1 MLKRK
6 TIILGVTAG
15 IAAYKAAALASLLV
29 KQHADVHV
37 LMTPKAHNFIHPIT
51 FETLTGNKC
60 ITDTFDRNFEF
71 QVGHVSLAKRADL
84 AVIAPASAD
93 CIGRLACGIAD
104 DMLTTTMLACT
115 CPRLISPAMNT
126 RMYENSIVQENLDK
140 LKRHGWQVIEPAVG
154 RLACGDTGAGKMA
167 EPETLLDWVL
177 REIALKKDMRGLR
190 LLVTAGPTRESIDPV
205 RFITNHSSGK
215 MGYAVARNAM
225 LRGAKVTLVS
235 GPCAI
240 APVPFVKFVPVTTA
254 RDMFEA
260 VTSRADEQDIIV
272 KAAAVA
278 DYRPVHVAKDK
289 VKKTDGQMNI
299 ELERTDDILRYLG
312 EHKSPGQFLCGF
324 SMETRDMLE
333 NSRRKLKEK
342 HLDMIVANNVKVSGA
357 GFAGD
362 TNVITIITS
371 EEELSLELMTKDQ
384 AAERILD
391 AITARKAAAPKASLA

>member
-29 KQHADVHV
+29 KKHADVHV

-84 AVIAPASAD
+84 AIIAPASAD

-104 DMLTTTMLACT
+104 DML
-115 CPRLISPAMNT
+115 AMNT
-126 RMYENSIVQENLDK
+126 RMYENSIVQENLER

-215 MGYAVARNAM
+215 MGYAIARNAM
-225 LRGAKVTLVS
+225 LRGAEVTLVS

-391 AITARKAAAPKASLA
+391 AIIARKAATPKASLA

>member
-1 MLKRK
+1 M
-6 TIILGVTAG
+6 GVTAS
-15 IAAYKAAALASLLV
+15 IAAYKAAAFASLLV
-29 KQHADVHV
+29 KQHAEVHV
-37 LMTPKAHNFIHPIT
+37 LMTPKAHNFIHPVT

-71 QVGHVSLAKRADL
+71 QVGHVSLAKKADL

-93 CIGRLACGIAD
+93 CIGRLACGIGD

-115 CPRLISPAMNT
+115 CPRLVSPAMNT
-126 RMYENSIVQENLDK
+126 RMYGNSIVQENLAR
-140 LKRHGWQVIEPAVG
+140 LENHGWQVIEPALG
-154 RLACGDTGAGKMA
+154 RLACGDIGAGKMP
-167 EPETLLDWVL
+167 EPEVLLDWVL
-177 REIALKKDMRGLR
+177 REAALEKDMRGLR

-205 RFITNHSSGK
+205 RFISNHSSGK

-225 LRGAKVTLVS
+225 FRGADVTLVS

-254 RDMFEA
+254 RDMYEA
-260 VTSRADEQDIIV
+260 VTGLADGQDIIV

-278 DYRPVHVAKDK
+278 DYRPVHVAEDK
-289 VKKTDGQMNI
+289 VKKSDGQMSI

-312 EHKSPGQFLCGF
+312 EHKAPGQFLCGF

-333 NSRRKLKEK
+333 NSRRKLEEK
-342 HLDMIVANNVKVSGA
+342 HLDMIVANNLKVVGA

-362 TNVITIITS
+362 TNVITIITPES
-371 EEELSLELMTKDQ
+371 ELSLEKMTKDQ
-384 AAERILD
+384 AAGYILREIIKRRQ
-391 AITARKAAAPKASLA
+391 A

>member
-1 MLKRK
+1 MLKGK
-6 TIILGVTAG
+6 TIILGVTAS
-15 IAAYKAAALASLLV
+15 IAAYKAAAFASLLV

-37 LMTPKAHNFIHPIT
+37 LMTPKAHNFIHPVT

-115 CPRLISPAMNT
+115 CPRLVSPAMNT
-126 RMYENSIVQENLDK
+126 RMYENSIVQENLEK
-140 LKRHGWQVIEPAVG
+140 LRYHGWQVIEPAAG
-154 RLACGDTGAGKMA
+154 RLACGDSGAGKMP
-167 EPETLLDWVL
+167 EPEVLLNWVL
-177 REIALKKDMRGLR
+177 RETALEKDMRGIR

-215 MGYAVARNAM
+215 MGYAIARNAM
-225 LRGAKVTLVS
+225 LRGAGVTLVS

-240 APVPFVKFVPVTTA
+240 VPVPFVTFVPVTTA
-254 RDMFEA
+254 RDMYEA
-260 VTSRADEQDIIV
+260 VTERADGQDIIV

-278 DYRPVHVAKDK
+278 DFRPAHVAEDK
-289 VKKTDGQMNI
+289 MKKADGQMYI
-299 ELERTDDILRYLG
+299 ELERTDDILRHLG
-312 EHKSPGQFLCGF
+312 ENKIPGQFLCGF

-342 HLDMIVANNVKVSGA
+342 HLDMIVANNVKVAGA

-362 TNVITIITS
+362 TNVVTVITP

-384 AAERILD
+384 AAGRILD
-391 AITARKAAAPKASLA
+391 EILKRRQG